1 MPSRTRASASPLFV
15 PRKSDRRTARTAR
28 SQFAAARDQARHA
41 SRPEARPTA
50 PGLDPELRAT
60 YPVAGRSGPAS
71 ARGGRLKLPAH
82 RMTTATASGAY
93 PFLAEGGWARR
104 GSTSA
109 VTSTRRRPS
118 PTTRS
123 PCTGVSTASPIP
135 ISCWPG
141 SSAWASPPWPSPSR
155 CAPWPSDTGSTF
167 PVTRRASGPSSPG
180 ELGGQTIALGPGLPG
195 RLNPLDAP
203 ARPYGVSEEDWTG
216 EVRKRRLLLLGSLAK
231 TVLGRELHPMEHTAL
246 DVALDEVVAYA
257 EANGTTP
264 LLGEVAYVL
273 GSPERLDA
281 ALGELSGRLGHAAED
296 LAHALRR
303 LVHGDLAGMFDA
315 PSTVAF
321 DPSAPM
327 LSIDL
332 SRLGGSGD
340 DTALVLAMTCASAWM
355 ESALADPAGGRRWV
369 IYDEAWRVMRHVA
382 LLERMQSQW
391 KLSRG
396 LGIANLMVIHRL
408 SDLLAAG
415 DAGSRGR
422 ASPRA
427 CSPTAPPGSSTAR
440 KLTNSPP
447 PPPCW
452 GSPASKPRPSPRSP
466 RGAACGRSQADRS
479 LLNIFCIRGSA
490 SCSTRTP
497 GWRRSLVLDQ
507 SHRSGA
513 GTTSRPQV
521 FPPRALLGS
530 PPFMPQQYTIRRV
543 AHRLVQRY
551 IRAIAANASHSYI
564 PLATGPF
571 GVLDESRRL
580 DARQAPPPNEAVLR
594 HG

>member
-1 MPSRTRASASPLFV
+1 MPSRTTRASASPLFV
-15 PRKSDRRTARTAR
+15 PRKSDRRTARAAR
-28 SQFAAARDQARHA
+28 HQFAAARDQARHA
-41 SRPEARPTA
+41 ARPPARPTA

-60 YPVAGRSGPAS
+60 YPAAGRPGPAS
-71 ARGGRLKLPAH
+71 ARGGSLKLPAH

-93 PFLAEGGWARR
+93 PFLAEGGLGAQGIYIGRDVHAEAAFTYDPFALYGR
-104 GSTSA
+104 LDGFTNPNILLAGIIGMGKSA
-109 VTSTRRRPS
+109 LAKSLAVRAVAFGYRIYV
-118 PTTRS
+118 
-123 PCTGVSTASPIP
+123 PCDPKGEWTVVAQ
-135 ISCWPG
+135 
-141 SSAWASPPWPSPSR
+141 
-155 CAPWPSDTGSTF
+155 
-167 PVTRRASGPSSPG
+167 

-203 ARPYGVSEEDWTG
+203 ARPYGVSEEDWTS

-246 DVALDEVVAYA
+246 DVALDQVVAYA

-264 LLGEVAYVL
+264 LLGEVAYLL

-332 SRLGGSGD
+332 SRLGGAGD

-355 ESALADPAGGRRWV
+355 ESALADPSGGRRWV

-422 ASPRA
+422 ALA
-427 CSPTAPPGSSTAR
+427 EGL
-440 KLTNSPP
+440 LT
-447 PPPCW
+447 
-452 GSPASKPRPSPRSP
+452 
-466 RGAACGRSQADRS
+466 D
-479 LLNIFCIRGSA
+479 
-490 SCSTRTP
+490 CSTRIIY
-497 GWRRSLVLDQ
+497 RQEADQ
-507 SHRSGA
+507 LASAAS
-513 GTTSRPQV
+513 
-521 FPPRALLGS
+521 LLGLTGVET
-530 PPFMPQQYTIRRV
+530 QAV
-543 AHRLVQRY
+543 AALTKGRGLWKVAGRSFITQHLLHPRERELFDTDARMG
-551 IRAIAANASHSYI
+551 AIAR
-564 PLATGPF
+564 P
-571 GVLDESRRL
+571 
-580 DARQAPPPNEAVLR
+580 
-594 HG
+594 